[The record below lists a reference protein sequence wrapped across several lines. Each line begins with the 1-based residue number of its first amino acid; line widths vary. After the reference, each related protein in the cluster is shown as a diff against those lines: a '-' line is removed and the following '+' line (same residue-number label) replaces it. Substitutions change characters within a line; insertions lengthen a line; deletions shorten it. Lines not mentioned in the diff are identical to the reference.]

1 MAKKIEPFDG
11 GDFAVHLER
20 LETYFSANNIGAMA
34 TSASVVIW
42 H

>member
-11 GDFAVHLER
+11 GDFAVYLER
-20 LETYFSANNIGAMA
+20 LEIYFSASNIGATA